1 MRRRKNHSRRAD
13 AALCATTLKERLL
26 QRFDQIVRRHSFD
39 GDDTRAARLRHGNET
54 AIHQHAVQQNGTR
67 TALAFTAPF
76 FRARQSQLVPQHVQQ
91 SLHRISEHVLR
102 LAVDSERNLALRARS
117 WRKIHAVPC
126 IEEKTSC
133 SGEARRTASNKSS
146 GSSGMEQ
153 KRIPVASSTAFTIA
167 GAGPSIGNSPMPLAP
182 CAPCT
187 LPSSSKNTRIG
198 GRSTEVAIM

>member
-13 AALCATTLKERLL
+13 AALRAATLKERLL
-26 QRFDQIVRRHSFD
+26 QRFDQIVRRPSFD
-39 GDDTRAARLRHGNET
+39 GDDTRAARLHYWNET
-54 AIHQHAVQQNGTR
+54 AIHQHAIQQNGTR
-67 TALAFTAPF
+67 TALAFTASF
-76 FRARQSQLVPQHVQQ
+76 FRARQSQFVPQYVQQ
-91 SLHRISEHVLR
+91 SLHRIREHAFC
-102 LAVDSERNLALRARS
+102 LAIDSERNLALRTCGR
-117 WRKIHAVPC
+117 RRIYAVSRD
-126 IEEKTSC
+126 EEKASC
-133 SGEARRTASNKSS
+133 SGAACRTASNKSS

-167 GAGPSIGNSPMPLAP
+167 GAGPSIGNSPIPLAP